1 MDDNAVG
8 LHKRC
13 GPTAFFVI
21 LAKKSGAR
29 LSNRYIAQE
38 VGGGGIINLAEKPQN
53 TKREV
58 KIMRRKKLLRQ
69 VAAAAVALSMAVSL
83 SAPAFAATFDLSNG
97 GLVITANDKGI
108 TVEQDNGTSSTYSI
122 DEEIEIKGAYSS
134 ANGATLTAEEN
145 QQDENQPVTPAK
157 APAKEETPKETPEA
171 EDAPAAEKKQEQK
184 DTEAPADPE
193 QKTET
198 ENKDNNDPDN
208 EEKKEQNAPA
218 NGELNASAGEGQ
230 ESKAEEKPQP
240 KTEAKASAEAT
251 ASASDNTSNGPR
263 KASAYEDR
271 MGEDSDDYG
280 YNSGLRAGIVQIINN
295 TAKKIK
301 VSLSNAHIDLPTAA
315 DTSARGQAAIDV
327 QGTGNV
333 ELKFSGSNTLT
344 GSGQSA
350 GIQKN
355 DKTQDDKENTGTLTI
370 TADSQSD
377 TLDVKVDKY
386 ALGQDYQGAAIGGH
400 GKKTSGE
407 YVGYGTKNIV
417 IEGNGTVNTNA
428 QIGSGY
434 RGGAATGIVIQGNA
448 VVNVENYGIGGGGL
462 PGWYDNTKKPGETDV
477 TITGTANVTVKNGTI
492 GSGVRGGELCGNAKI
507 NISGNAMV
515 NVEGG
520 ENAAAIGSGAG
531 GDANVT
537 ITGNAKVTA
546 VQKSEWSGGGAGI
559 GGGANGKGYVTIGGK
574 AQVKAT
580 GSAEKHGGS
589 GAYGAGAAIG
599 DGGTTS
605 EKGADT
611 VQNGENK
618 FETDKDSIQDGAE
631 VEMTNIGHNSS
642 NTVTKTYKTDRWVT
656 DGDEEQPP
664 EVCKHLKGEYAAETT
679 VYPNCT
685 KTGSQTYRCISC
697 GEITRE
703 KTLAATPDSY
713 WSHSWQEIKV
723 QPTCTEDGYKV
734 EKCSRCGDE
743 YGSRTKTADA
753 LGHKFVETVVA
764 PTCTES
770 GYTVQKCSVCGEETG
785 ERTNIVAPLGHEYK
799 NGVCIRCGA
808 PEPQEN
814 GSAAPNY
821 TVTGAET
828 YETSVVDGRYIIAV
842 PSEDAALNAVL
853 GDLRAIK
860 AQGADVVVFRT
871 RSRESSLVIDEM
883 LAMGTD
889 VTPFVLAHNGGEAQ
903 LTINGAVHNELIH

>member
-1 MDDNAVG
+1 
-8 LHKRC
+8 
-13 GPTAFFVI
+13 
-21 LAKKSGAR
+21 
-29 LSNRYIAQE
+29 
-38 VGGGGIINLAEKPQN
+38 
-53 TKREV
+53 
-58 KIMRRKKLLRQ
+58 MRRKKLLRQ

-83 SAPAFAATFDLSNG
+83 SAPAFAAEFDLSNG
-97 GLVITANDKGI
+97 GLVITADERGI
-108 TVEQDNGTSSTYSI
+108 TVKQDGQDGVTSI
-122 DEEIEIKGAYSS
+122 ADNEEIEIKGAYSS
-134 ANGATLTAEEN
+134 ANGATQTAEEN
-145 QQDENQPVTPAK
+145 RQEENQPVTPAK
-157 APAKEETPKETPEA
+157 APAKEETSEETPKETPEA

-198 ENKDNNDPDN
+198 ENKDNNSDPAD

-230 ESKAEEKPQP
+230 EPKAEDEGQP
-240 KTEAKASAEAT
+240 KPEAKASAEAT
-251 ASASDNTSNGPR
+251 ASASDDASNGPH
-263 KASAYEDR
+263 KAPARSS
-271 MGEDSDDYG
+271 GEGKRTS
-280 YNSGLRAGIVQIINN
+280 IIQIINN

-301 VSLSNAHIDLPTAA
+301 VSLNNAHIDLPTAA
-315 DTSARGQAAIDV
+315 NTSARGQAAIDV
-327 QGTGNV
+327 QGGDV

-355 DKTQDDKENTGTLTI
+355 DKTQDGKENTGTLTI

-377 TLDVKVDKY
+377 TLDVKVDKN

-400 GKKTSGE
+400 GTKASGG
-407 YVGYGTKNIV
+407 YAGYGTKNIV

-434 RGGAATGIVIQGNA
+434 RGGAATGIVIRGNA
-448 VVNVENYGIGGGGL
+448 VVNVGKFGIGGYGV
-462 PGWYDNTKKPGETDV
+462 PSWATEKPGETDV
-477 TITGTANVTVKNGTI
+477 TITGNAKVTVQNGTI
-492 GSGVRGGELCGNAKI
+492 GSGVRREQLCGDAKI
-507 NISGNAMV
+507 NISGNAEV

-520 ENAAAIGSGAG
+520 DNAATIGSGAG
-531 GDANVT
+531 GNADVT

-546 VQKSEWSGGGAGI
+546 VQKSDWYGGGAGI
-559 GGGANGKGYVTIGGK
+559 GGGANGKGHVTIGGQ

-599 DGGTTS
+599 DGGTTGK
-605 EKGADT
+605 KGTDP
-611 VQNGENK
+611 VQNGKNE
-618 FETDKDSIQDGAE
+618 FTTDKKSIQDGAE
-631 VEMTNIGHNSS
+631 VKMTNIGHNGP
-642 NTVTKTYKTDRWVT
+642 NTVTQTRQNGEWVT
-656 DGDEEQPP
+656 DGKTEQPT
-664 EVCKHLKGEYAAETT
+664 EKCKHSQGEYAAES
-679 VYPNCT
+679 VSPNCT

-697 GEITRE
+697 GEIIRVE
-703 KTLAATPDSY
+703 VVAPNSGY
-713 WSHSWQEIKV
+713 WYHDYHTVTVK
-723 QPTCTEDGYKV
+723 PTCTEDGYTV
-734 EKCSRCGDE
+734 EKCSRCHQE
-743 YGSRTKTADA
+743 YGSHTNIVKAP
-753 LGHKFVETVVA
+753 GHKFVETVVA

-785 ERTNIVAPLGHEYK
+785 ERTNLVAPLGHEYK

-889 VTPFVLAHNGGEAQ
+889 VTPFVLTHNGGEAQ

>member
-1 MDDNAVG
+1 
-8 LHKRC
+8 
-13 GPTAFFVI
+13 
-21 LAKKSGAR
+21 
-29 LSNRYIAQE
+29 
-38 VGGGGIINLAEKPQN
+38 
-53 TKREV
+53 
-58 KIMRRKKLLRQ
+58 MRRKKLLRQ

-83 SAPAFAATFDLSNG
+83 SAPAFAAVVTFDLSNG
-97 GLVITANDKGI
+97 GLVITAKDDGI
-108 TVEQDNGTSSTYSI
+108 TVEQDNRAASTI
-122 DEEIEIKGAYSS
+122 GKDDEIVITGNYKPAG
-134 ANGATLTAEEN
+134 GATLTAEEN

-157 APAKEETPKETPEA
+157 APAKAPAKEETSEETQEA

-198 ENKDNNDPDN
+198 ENKDKNNDPDN

-218 NGELNASAGEGQ
+218 NGELNASAGERQ
-230 ESKAEEKPQP
+230 ESKAEDEGQP
-240 KTEAKASAEAT
+240 KSETKASAEAT
-251 ASASDNTSNGPR
+251 ASASDDASNGPR

-271 MGEDSDDYG
+271 MSSWEEEQEKEKASYAPGA
-280 YNSGLRAGIVQIINN
+280 RTGIVQIINN
-295 TAKKIK
+295 TVNKIK
-301 VSLSNAHIDLPTAA
+301 VSLSNAHIDLPSVA
-315 DTSARGQAAIDV
+315 DTTARGMAAIDV

-344 GSGQSA
+344 GSGRSA

-355 DKTQDDKENTGTLTI
+355 DKTQDGKDNTGTLTI

-377 TLDVKVDKY
+377 TLDVKADEF
-386 ALGQDYQGAAIGGH
+386 ALGNDYQSAAIGGR
-400 GKKTSGE
+400 GKKTYEE

-417 IEGNGTVNTNA
+417 IEGKGTVNTNA

-448 VVNVENYGIGGGGL
+448 VVNVENYGIGGYGL
-462 PGWYDNTKKPGETDV
+462 PSWATEKPGGETDV
-477 TITGTANVTVKNGTI
+477 TITGNANVTVKNGTI
-492 GSGVRGGELCGNAKI
+492 GSGVRTGDVCGNAKI
-507 NISGNAMV
+507 EISENAVV

-520 ENAAAIGSGAG
+520 DNAAAIGSGAG

-546 VQKSEWSGGGAGI
+546 VQKSEWYGGGAGI
-559 GGGANGKGYVTIGGK
+559 GGGANGKGHVTIGGK

-618 FETDKDSIQDGAE
+618 FETDKGIQDGAE
-631 VEMTNIGHNSS
+631 VEMTNIGHNGS
-642 NTVTKTYKTDRWVT
+642 NKVTQIRQNGEWVT
-656 DGDEEQPP
+656 DGKTEQPT
-664 EVCKHLKGEYAAETT
+664 EKCKHLNGEYAAEK

-685 KTGSQTYRCISC
+685 ETGSQTYRCKSC
-697 GEITRE
+697 GEVTKVE
-703 KTLAATPDSY
+703 TLDVNPDRHSY
-713 WSHSWQEIKV
+713 GEVKF
-723 QPTCTEDGYKV
+723 PATCTEDGYSV
-734 EKCSRCGDE
+734 YTCSRCGKAQTGKH
-743 YGSRTKTADA
+743 YNIVKAP
-753 LGHKFVETVVA
+753 GHQSVETTVA

-770 GYTVQKCSVCGEETG
+770 GYTVQKCSVCHEETG

-814 GSAAPNY
+814 GGSSSAAPAY

-883 LAMGTD
+883 LAMGPD
-889 VTPFVLAHNGGEAQ
+889 ATPFVLTHNGSEAR
-903 LTINGAVHNELIH
+903 LTINGAAHNELIH